1 MNQENQNQ
9 SQQASIANQ
18 LILQGDLS
26 KLSANDKVRY
36 YNGYCERM
44 GLDPYTKP
52 FDLLRLNGKEV
63 LYCTRS
69 GTQQLNKLHKVSHLI
84 TSRDT
89 NVDAGVYIVTSK
101 ASLPDGRC
109 TESLGAV
116 NIQGLKGE
124 AYANAIMK
132 AETKAKRRATLDLL
146 GLGVLDESE
155 ADSIPN
161 ASKVAMS
168 AMVEALPEME
178 VEAVEVIE
186 TEEEKE
192 LTIGRLAI
200 AIKKA
205 SNIVE
210 LKAVYDANKHKIETN
225 KFIKDQL
232 KARKYEL
239 LTINK

>member
-1 MNQENQNQ
+1 
-9 SQQASIANQ
+9 
-18 LILQGDLS
+18 
-26 KLSANDKVRY
+26 
-36 YNGYCERM
+36 M
-44 GLDPYTKP
+44 GLDPFTKP

-89 NVDAGVYIVTSK
+89 NTDAGVYIVTSK

-155 ADSIPN
+155 AESIPN
-161 ASKVAMS
+161 ASKVAIS
-168 AMVEALPEME
+168 AMVEAIPEME
-178 VEAVEVIE
+178 VEAVEVVE

-232 KARKYEL
+232 KARKNEL

>member
-1 MNQENQNQ
+1 MKQQQNQNQ
-9 SQQASIANQ
+9 QTSIANQ

-26 KLSANDKVRY
+26 NLSANDKVRY

-44 GLDPYTKP
+44 GLDPFTKP
-52 FDLLRLNGKEV
+52 FDILRLNGREV

-89 NVDAGVYIVTSK
+89 NAEAGVYIVTSK

-109 TESLGAV
+109 TESIGAV
-116 NIQGLKGE
+116 NIAGLKGE

-155 ADSIPN
+155 AESIPN
-161 ASKVAMS
+161 ATTMALQT
-168 AMVEALPEME
+168 MVEALPEME
-178 VEAVEVIE
+178 VESVEVIE
-186 TEEEKE
+186 EDAE

-210 LKAVYDANKHKIETN
+210 LKAVYDANKQKIETN
-225 KFIKDQL
+225 QFIKDQL
-232 KARKYEL
+232 KQRKNEL
-239 LTINK
+239 LKG

>member
-1 MNQENQNQ
+1 MAQQNQ
-9 SQQASIANQ
+9 DQQTSIANQ

-52 FDLLRLNGKEV
+52 FDLLRLNGKEI

-69 GTQQLNKLHKVSHLI
+69 GTQQLNKLHKVSHTI

-89 NVDAGVYIVTSK
+89 NAEAGVYIVTSK

-109 TESLGAV
+109 TESIGAV
-116 NIQGLKGE
+116 NIAGLKGE

-146 GLGVLDESE
+146 GLGVIDESE
-155 ADSIPN
+155 AESIPN
-161 ASKVAMS
+161 ASVGTLQT
-168 AMVEALPEME
+168 MVEAIPEME
-178 VEAVEVIE
+178 VEVVEVIE
-186 TEEEKE
+186 TEAEEK

-225 KFIKDQL
+225 TFIKEQL
-232 KARKYEL
+232 KSRKNEL
-239 LTINK
+239 LKG

>member
-1 MNQENQNQ
+1 
-9 SQQASIANQ
+9 
-18 LILQGDLS
+18 
-26 KLSANDKVRY
+26 
-36 YNGYCERM
+36 M
-44 GLDPYTKP
+44 GLDPFTKP
-52 FDLLRLNGKEV
+52 FDILRLNGKEV

-89 NVDAGVYIVTSK
+89 NAEAGVYIVTSK

-109 TESLGAV
+109 TESIGAV
-116 NIQGLKGE
+116 NIAGLKGE

-155 ADSIPN
+155 AESIPN
-161 ASKVAMS
+161 ASTVALQT
-168 AMVEALPEME
+168 MVEALPEMV
-178 VEAVEVIE
+178 VESVEVIE
-186 TEEEKE
+186 TEEEEK

-225 KFIKDQL
+225 SFIKEQL
-232 KARKYEL
+232 KTRKNEL
-239 LTINK
+239 IKG

>member
-1 MNQENQNQ
+1 M
-9 SQQASIANQ
+9 
-18 LILQGDLS
+18 
-26 KLSANDKVRY
+26 RY

-44 GLDPYTKP
+44 GLDPFTKP
-52 FDLLRLNGKEV
+52 FDILRLNGREV

-89 NVDAGVYIVTSK
+89 NAESGVYIVTSK

-109 TESLGAV
+109 TESIGAV
-116 NIQGLKGE
+116 NIAGLKGE

-155 ADSIPN
+155 AESIPN
-161 ASKVAMS
+161 AVSGALQT
-168 AMVEALPEME
+168 MVEALPEME

-186 TEEEKE
+186 EDAE

-205 SNIVE
+205 GNIAE

-225 KFIKDQL
+225 TFIKDQL
-232 KARKYEL
+232 KARKNEL
-239 LTINK
+239 LKG

>member
-1 MNQENQNQ
+1 MTQQKNQNQ
-9 SQQASIANQ
+9 DQSVNIANQ

-44 GLDPYTKP
+44 GLDPFTKP
-52 FDLLRLNGKEV
+52 FDILRLNGREV

-89 NVDAGVYIVTSK
+89 NAEAGVYIVTSK

-109 TESLGAV
+109 TESIGAV
-116 NIQGLKGE
+116 NIAGLKGE

-155 ADSIPN
+155 AETIPN
-161 ASKVAMS
+161 ATTVALQTL
-168 AMVEALPEME
+168 VEALPQME

-186 TEEEKE
+186 EDPQ
-192 LTIGRLAI
+192 LSIGRLAI

-210 LKAVYDANKHKIETN
+210 LKAVYDSNKHKIETN
-225 KFIKDQL
+225 QFIKDQL
-232 KARKYEL
+232 KQRKNEL
-239 LTINK
+239 LKG

>member
-1 MNQENQNQ
+1 
-9 SQQASIANQ
+9 
-18 LILQGDLS
+18 
-26 KLSANDKVRY
+26 
-36 YNGYCERM
+36 M

-52 FDLLRLNGKEV
+52 FDILRLNGKEI

-89 NVDAGVYIVTSK
+89 NAEAGVYIVTSK

-116 NIQGLKGE
+116 NIAGLKGE

-146 GLGVLDESE
+146 GLGVIDESE
-155 ADSIPN
+155 AETIPN
-161 ASKVAMS
+161 ASVGALHT
-168 AMVEALPEME
+168 MVEALPQME
-178 VEAVEVIE
+178 VESVEVIE
-186 TEEEKE
+186 EDAE

-210 LKAVYDANKHKIETN
+210 LKSVYDANKHKIETN
-225 KFIKDQL
+225 TFIKDQL
-232 KARKYEL
+232 KARKNEL
-239 LTINK
+239 LKG

>member
-1 MNQENQNQ
+1 
-9 SQQASIANQ
+9 
-18 LILQGDLS
+18 
-26 KLSANDKVRY
+26 
-36 YNGYCERM
+36 M
-44 GLDPYTKP
+44 GLDPFTKP
-52 FDLLRLNGKEV
+52 FDILRLNGKEI

-89 NVDAGVYIVTSK
+89 NAEAGVYIVTSK

-109 TESLGAV
+109 TESIGAV
-116 NIQGLKGE
+116 NIAGLKGE

-146 GLGVLDESE
+146 GLGVIDESE
-155 ADSIPN
+155 AESIPN
-161 ASKVAMS
+161 ASVGALQT
-168 AMVEALPEME
+168 MVEALPQME

-186 TEEEKE
+186 TEEDEK

-225 KFIKDQL
+225 SFIKEQL
-232 KARKYEL
+232 KARKNEL
-239 LTINK
+239 LKG

>member
-1 MNQENQNQ
+1 
-9 SQQASIANQ
+9 
-18 LILQGDLS
+18 
-26 KLSANDKVRY
+26 
-36 YNGYCERM
+36 M
-44 GLDPYTKP
+44 GLDPFTKP
-52 FDLLRLNGKEV
+52 FDILRLNGKEV

-89 NVDAGVYIVTSK
+89 NAEAGVYIVTSK

-109 TESLGAV
+109 TESIGAV
-116 NIQGLKGE
+116 NIAGLKGE
-124 AYANAIMK
+124 MYANAIMK

-155 ADSIPN
+155 AETIPN
-161 ASKVAMS
+161 ASTVALQT
-168 AMVEALPEME
+168 MVEALPQME

-186 TEEEKE
+186 EDPQ
-192 LTIGRLAI
+192 LSIGRLAI

-225 KFIKDQL
+225 TFIKDQL
-232 KARKYEL
+232 KARKNEL
-239 LTINK
+239 LKG

>member
-1 MNQENQNQ
+1 
-9 SQQASIANQ
+9 
-18 LILQGDLS
+18 LS
-26 KLSANDKVRY
+26 KLSANDKVKY

-44 GLDPYTKP
+44 GLDPFTKP
-52 FDLLRLNGKEV
+52 FDILRLNGKEV

-89 NVDAGVYIVTSK
+89 NQEAGVYIVTSK

-109 TESLGAV
+109 TESIGAV

-155 ADSIPN
+155 AESIPN
-161 ASKVAMS
+161 ATTVALQTL
-168 AMVEALPEME
+168 VEALPQME

-186 TEEEKE
+186 EDEQ
-192 LTIGRLAI
+192 LSIGRLMI

-205 SNIVE
+205 ESVTE
-210 LKAVYDANKHKIETN
+210 LKQIYEANKHKVETN
-225 KFIKDQL
+225 AFVKQEL
-232 KARKYEL
+232 KTKKNEL
-239 LTINK
+239 ISTK

>member
-1 MNQENQNQ
+1 MTQQNQNQ
-9 SQQASIANQ
+9 QTSIANQ

-26 KLSANDKVRY
+26 KLSAGDKVRY

-44 GLDPYTKP
+44 GLDPFTKP
-52 FDLLRLNGKEV
+52 FDILRLNGKEV

-89 NVDAGVYIVTSK
+89 NAEAGVYIVTSK

-109 TESLGAV
+109 TESIGAV
-116 NIQGLKGE
+116 NIAGLKGE

-155 ADSIPN
+155 AESIPN
-161 ASKVAMS
+161 ASTVALNT
-168 AMVEALPEME
+168 MVEALPEMV
-178 VEAVEVIE
+178 VESVEVIE
-186 TEEEKE
+186 TEEEEK

-225 KFIKDQL
+225 TFIKEQL
-232 KARKYEL
+232 KARKNEL
-239 LTINK
+239 LKG

>member
-1 MNQENQNQ
+1 
-9 SQQASIANQ
+9 
-18 LILQGDLS
+18 
-26 KLSANDKVRY
+26 
-36 YNGYCERM
+36 M
-44 GLDPYTKP
+44 GLDPFTKP
-52 FDLLRLNGKEV
+52 FDILRLNGKEV

-89 NVDAGVYIVTSK
+89 NQEAGVYIVTSK

-109 TESLGAV
+109 TESIGAV
-116 NIQGLKGE
+116 NIAGLKGE

-155 ADSIPN
+155 AESIPN
-161 ASKVAMS
+161 ATTVALQT
-168 AMVEALPEME
+168 MVEALPQME

-186 TEEEKE
+186 EDEQ
-192 LTIGRLAI
+192 LSIGRLMI

-205 SNIVE
+205 ESVTE
-210 LKAVYDANKHKIETN
+210 LKQIYEANKHKVETN
-225 KFIKDQL
+225 AFVKQEL
-232 KARKYEL
+232 KTKKNEL
-239 LTINK
+239 ISTK

>member
-1 MNQENQNQ
+1 
-9 SQQASIANQ
+9 
-18 LILQGDLS
+18 
-26 KLSANDKVRY
+26 
-36 YNGYCERM
+36 M
-44 GLDPYTKP
+44 GLDPFTKP
-52 FDLLRLNGKEV
+52 FDILRLNGKEV

-89 NVDAGVYIVTSK
+89 NAEAGVYIVTSK

-109 TESLGAV
+109 TESIGAV
-116 NIQGLKGE
+116 NIAGLKGE

-155 ADSIPN
+155 AETIPN
-161 ASKVAMS
+161 ASVGALQT
-168 AMVEALPEME
+168 MVEALPQME

-186 TEEEKE
+186 EDAE
-192 LTIGRLAI
+192 LSIGRLAI

-225 KFIKDQL
+225 TFIKEQL
-232 KARKYEL
+232 KARKNEL
-239 LTINK
+239 LKG

>member
-1 MNQENQNQ
+1 MTQQNQ
-9 SQQASIANQ
+9 DQQASIANQ

-44 GLDPYTKP
+44 GLDPFTKP
-52 FDLLRLNGKEV
+52 FDILRLNGREV

-89 NVDAGVYIVTSK
+89 NADAGVYIVTSK

-109 TESLGAV
+109 TESIGAV
-116 NIQGLKGE
+116 NIAGLKGE

-155 ADSIPN
+155 AESIPN
-161 ASKVAMS
+161 AVSVALQT
-168 AMVEALPEME
+168 MVEALPQME

-186 TEEEKE
+186 TEAEEEK
-192 LTIGRLAI
+192 TIGRLMI

-205 SNIVE
+205 ETIAD
-210 LKAVYDANKHKIETN
+210 LKSIYDSNKHKIETN
-225 KFIKDQL
+225 KFVKDEL
-232 KARKYEL
+232 KKRKSEL
-239 LTINK
+239 VKA

>member
-1 MNQENQNQ
+1 
-9 SQQASIANQ
+9 
-18 LILQGDLS
+18 
-26 KLSANDKVRY
+26 
-36 YNGYCERM
+36 M

-52 FDLLRLNGKEV
+52 FDLLRLKGREV

-89 NVDAGVYIVTSK
+89 NTDAGVYIVTSK

-124 AYANAIMK
+124 DYANAIMK

-155 ADSIPN
+155 AESIPN
-161 ASKVAMS
+161 ASKVAIS
-168 AMVEALPEME
+168 AMVEAIPEME
-178 VEAVEVIE
+178 VEAVEVVE

-210 LKAVYDANKHKIETN
+210 LKAVYDANKRKIETN
-225 KFIKDQL
+225 SFIKDQL
-232 KARKYEL
+232 KARKNEL

>member
-1 MNQENQNQ
+1 MTQNKNQD
-9 SQQASIANQ
+9 QQTSIANQ

-44 GLDPYTKP
+44 GLDPFTKP
-52 FDLLRLNGKEV
+52 FDILRLNGKEV

-89 NVDAGVYIVTSK
+89 NAEAGVYIVTSK

-109 TESLGAV
+109 TESIGAV
-116 NIQGLKGE
+116 NIAGLKGE
-124 AYANAIMK
+124 MYANAIMK

-155 ADSIPN
+155 AESIPN
-161 ASKVAMS
+161 ASTVALQT
-168 AMVEALPEME
+168 MVEALPEME

-186 TEEEKE
+186 EDPE
-192 LTIGRLAI
+192 LSIGRLAI

-225 KFIKDQL
+225 TFIKDQL
-232 KARKYEL
+232 KQRKNEL
-239 LTINK
+239 LKG

>member
-1 MNQENQNQ
+1 MTQQNQ
-9 SQQASIANQ
+9 DQQASIANQ

-44 GLDPYTKP
+44 GLDPFTKP
-52 FDLLRLNGKEV
+52 FDILRLNGKEI

-89 NVDAGVYIVTSK
+89 NAEAGVYIVTSK

-109 TESLGAV
+109 TESIGAV
-116 NIQGLKGE
+116 NIAGLKGE

-132 AETKAKRRATLDLL
+132 AETKSKRRATLDLL
-146 GLGVLDESE
+146 GLGVIDESE
-155 ADSIPN
+155 AETIPN
-161 ASKVAMS
+161 ASVGALQT
-168 AMVEALPEME
+168 MVEALPQME

-186 TEEEKE
+186 TEEEEK
-192 LTIGRLAI
+192 LSIGRLAI

-225 KFIKDQL
+225 TFIKEQL
-232 KARKYEL
+232 KARKNEL
-239 LTINK
+239 LKG

>member
-1 MNQENQNQ
+1 
-9 SQQASIANQ
+9 
-18 LILQGDLS
+18 
-26 KLSANDKVRY
+26 
-36 YNGYCERM
+36 M
-44 GLDPYTKP
+44 GLDPFTKP
-52 FDLLRLNGKEV
+52 FDILRLNGKEV

-89 NVDAGVYIVTSK
+89 NAEAGVYIVTSK

-109 TESLGAV
+109 TESIGAV
-116 NIQGLKGE
+116 NIAGLKGE

-155 ADSIPN
+155 AESIPN
-161 ASKVAMS
+161 ATTVAIQT
-168 AMVEALPEME
+168 MVEAFPQME
-178 VEAVEVIE
+178 VESVEVIE
-186 TEEEKE
+186 EDSE
-192 LTIGRLAI
+192 LSIGRLAI

-225 KFIKDQL
+225 QFIKDQL
-232 KARKYEL
+232 KQRKNEL
-239 LTINK
+239 LKG

>member
-1 MNQENQNQ
+1 
-9 SQQASIANQ
+9 
-18 LILQGDLS
+18 
-26 KLSANDKVRY
+26 
-36 YNGYCERM
+36 M
-44 GLDPYTKP
+44 GLDPFTKP
-52 FDLLRLNGKEV
+52 FDILRLNGKEV

-89 NVDAGVYIVTSK
+89 NAEAGVYIVTSK

-109 TESLGAV
+109 TESIGAV
-116 NIQGLKGE
+116 NIAGLKGE
-124 AYANAIMK
+124 MYANAIMK

-155 ADSIPN
+155 AESIPN
-161 ASKVAMS
+161 ASTVALNT
-168 AMVEALPEME
+168 MVEALPEMV
-178 VEAVEVIE
+178 VESVEVIE
-186 TEEEKE
+186 EDPE
-192 LTIGRLAI
+192 LSIGRLAI

-232 KARKYEL
+232 KERKNEL
-239 LTINK
+239 LKG

>member
-1 MNQENQNQ
+1 
-9 SQQASIANQ
+9 
-18 LILQGDLS
+18 
-26 KLSANDKVRY
+26 
-36 YNGYCERM
+36 M
-44 GLDPYTKP
+44 GLDPFTKP
-52 FDLLRLNGKEV
+52 FDILRLNGKEV

-89 NVDAGVYIVTSK
+89 NQEAGVYIVTSK

-109 TESLGAV
+109 TESIGAV
-116 NIQGLKGE
+116 NIAGLKGE

-155 ADSIPN
+155 AESIPN
-161 ASKVAMS
+161 AKLMAIQT
-168 AMVEALPEME
+168 MVEALPQME

-186 TEEEKE
+186 EDEQ
-192 LTIGRLAI
+192 LSIGRLMI

-205 SNIVE
+205 ESVTE
-210 LKAVYDANKHKIETN
+210 LKQIYEANKHKVETN
-225 KFIKDQL
+225 PFVKQEL
-232 KARKYEL
+232 KTKKNEL
-239 LTINK
+239 ISTK

>member
-1 MNQENQNQ
+1 
-9 SQQASIANQ
+9 
-18 LILQGDLS
+18 
-26 KLSANDKVRY
+26 
-36 YNGYCERM
+36 M
-44 GLDPYTKP
+44 GLDPFTKP
-52 FDLLRLNGKEV
+52 FEILRLNGKEV

-89 NVDAGVYIVTSK
+89 NQEAGVYIVTSK

-109 TESLGAV
+109 TESIGAV

-155 ADSIPN
+155 AESIPN
-161 ASKVAMS
+161 ATTVALQT
-168 AMVEALPEME
+168 MVEALPQME

-186 TEEEKE
+186 EDEQ
-192 LTIGRLAI
+192 LSIGRLMI

-205 SNIVE
+205 ESVTE
-210 LKAVYDANKHKIETN
+210 LKQIYEANKHKVETN
-225 KFIKDQL
+225 AFVKQEL
-232 KARKYEL
+232 KTKKNEL
-239 LTINK
+239 LSTK

>member
-1 MNQENQNQ
+1 MNQQNQNQ
-9 SQQASIANQ
+9 QTSIANQ

-26 KLSANDKVRY
+26 KLSAGDKVRY

-52 FDLLRLNGKEV
+52 FDLLRLNGREV

-116 NIQGLKGE
+116 NIAGLKGE

-155 ADSIPN
+155 AESIPN
-161 ASKVAMS
+161 ATTVALQT
-168 AMVEALPEME
+168 MVEALPQME

-186 TEEEKE
+186 DAETEK
-192 LTIGRLAI
+192 LSIGKLMI
-200 AIKKA
+200 AINN
-205 SNIVE
+205 SQTIVD
-210 LKAVYDANKHKIETN
+210 LKAVYDANKHKVETN
-225 KFIKDQL
+225 QFVKEAL
-232 KARKYEL
+232 KTKKNEL
-239 LTINK
+239 ISSK

>member
-1 MNQENQNQ
+1 
-9 SQQASIANQ
+9 
-18 LILQGDLS
+18 
-26 KLSANDKVRY
+26 
-36 YNGYCERM
+36 M
-44 GLDPYTKP
+44 GLDPFTKP
-52 FDLLRLNGKEV
+52 FDILRLNGKEV

-89 NVDAGVYIVTSK
+89 NAEAGVYIVTSK

-109 TESLGAV
+109 TESIGAV
-116 NIQGLKGE
+116 NIAGLKGE

-155 ADSIPN
+155 AESIPN
-161 ASKVAMS
+161 ATTVALQT
-168 AMVEALPEME
+168 MVDNKDLINSTPINTMIKALMPEMDI
-178 VEAVEVIE
+178 EAEVIE
-186 TEEEKE
+186 EDAE
-192 LTIGRLAI
+192 LSIGRLAI

-225 KFIKDQL
+225 TFIKDQL
-232 KARKYEL
+232 KARKNEL
-239 LTINK
+239 LKS

>member
-1 MNQENQNQ
+1 
-9 SQQASIANQ
+9 
-18 LILQGDLS
+18 
-26 KLSANDKVRY
+26 
-36 YNGYCERM
+36 M
-44 GLDPYTKP
+44 GLDPFTKP
-52 FDLLRLNGKEV
+52 FDILRLNGKEV

-89 NVDAGVYIVTSK
+89 NAEAGVYIVTSK

-109 TESLGAV
+109 TESIGAV
-116 NIQGLKGE
+116 NIAGLKGE

-155 ADSIPN
+155 AETIPN
-161 ASKVAMS
+161 ASVGALQT
-168 AMVEALPEME
+168 MVEALPQME

-186 TEEEKE
+186 TEEEEK

-210 LKAVYDANKHKIETN
+210 LKEVYDANKHKIETN
-225 KFIKDQL
+225 TFIKDQL
-232 KARKYEL
+232 KQRKNEL
-239 LTINK
+239 LKG

>member
-1 MNQENQNQ
+1 MTQQNQ
-9 SQQASIANQ
+9 DQQTSIANQ

-26 KLSANDKVRY
+26 KLSAGDKVRY

-52 FDLLRLNGKEV
+52 FDLLRLNGKEI

-69 GTQQLNKLHKVSHLI
+69 GTQQLNKLHKVSHTI

-89 NVDAGVYIVTSK
+89 NADAGVYIVTSK

-109 TESLGAV
+109 TESIGAV
-116 NIQGLKGE
+116 NIAGLKGE

-146 GLGVLDESE
+146 GLGVIDESE
-155 ADSIPN
+155 AESIPN
-161 ASKVAMS
+161 ASVGALQT
-168 AMVEALPEME
+168 MVEAIPEME
-178 VEAVEVIE
+178 VEVIEVIE
-186 TEEEKE
+186 TEAEVP

-225 KFIKDQL
+225 TFIKDQL
-232 KARKYEL
+232 KARKNEL
-239 LTINK
+239 LKG

>member
-1 MNQENQNQ
+1 
-9 SQQASIANQ
+9 
-18 LILQGDLS
+18 
-26 KLSANDKVRY
+26 
-36 YNGYCERM
+36 M

-52 FDLLRLNGKEV
+52 FDLLRLNGREV

-89 NVDAGVYIVTSK
+89 NTDAGVYIVTSK

-116 NIQGLKGE
+116 NIAGLKGE

-155 ADSIPN
+155 AESIPN
-161 ASKVAMS
+161 ATTVAIN
-168 AMVEALPEME
+168 AMVEALPQME
-178 VEAVEVIE
+178 VESVEVIE
-186 TEEEKE
+186 EDEQ
-192 LTIGRLAI
+192 LSIGRLMI
-200 AIKKA
+200 SIKKA
-205 SNIVE
+205 ETIAD
-210 LKAVYDANKHKIETN
+210 LKSIYDSNKHKIETN
-225 KFIKDQL
+225 KFVKDEL
-232 KARKYEL
+232 KHRKSEL
-239 LTINK
+239 LKG

>member
-1 MNQENQNQ
+1 MNQQNQNQ
-9 SQQASIANQ
+9 QTTIANQ

-26 KLSANDKVRY
+26 KLSAGDKVRY

-44 GLDPYTKP
+44 GLDPFTKP
-52 FDLLRLNGKEV
+52 FDILRLNGKEV

-89 NVDAGVYIVTSK
+89 NQEAGVYIVTSK

-109 TESLGAV
+109 TESIGAV
-116 NIQGLKGE
+116 NIAGLKGE
-124 AYANAIMK
+124 MYANAIMK

-155 ADSIPN
+155 AESIPN
-161 ASKVAMS
+161 ATTVALNT
-168 AMVEALPEME
+168 MVEALPQME

-186 TEEEKE
+186 EDEQ
-192 LTIGRLAI
+192 LSIGRLMI

-205 SNIVE
+205 ETIAE
-210 LKAVYDANKHKIETN
+210 LKGIYDSNKHKIETN
-225 KFIKDQL
+225 KFVKDEL
-232 KARKYEL
+232 KHRKSEL
-239 LTINK
+239 LKG

>member
-1 MNQENQNQ
+1 MNQQNQNQ
-9 SQQASIANQ
+9 QTSIANQ

-26 KLSANDKVRY
+26 KLSANDKVKY

-44 GLDPYTKP
+44 GLDPFTKP
-52 FDLLRLNGKEV
+52 FDILRLNGKEV

-89 NVDAGVYIVTSK
+89 NQEAGVYIVTSK

-109 TESLGAV
+109 TESIGAV

-155 ADSIPN
+155 AETIPN
-161 ASKVAMS
+161 ATTVALQT
-168 AMVEALPEME
+168 MVEALPQME

-186 TEEEKE
+186 EDEQ
-192 LTIGRLAI
+192 LSIGRLMI

-205 SNIVE
+205 ESVTE
-210 LKAVYDANKHKIETN
+210 LKQIYEANKHKVETN
-225 KFIKDQL
+225 AFVKQEL
-232 KARKYEL
+232 KTKKNEL
-239 LTINK
+239 LSTK

>member
-1 MNQENQNQ
+1 MNQNQ
-9 SQQASIANQ
+9 NQQTSIANQ

-26 KLSANDKVRY
+26 KLSANDKVKY

-44 GLDPYTKP
+44 GLDPFTKP
-52 FDLLRLNGKEV
+52 FDILRLNGKEV

-89 NVDAGVYIVTSK
+89 NQEAGVYIVTSK

-109 TESLGAV
+109 TESIGAV

-155 ADSIPN
+155 AESIPN
-161 ASKVAMS
+161 ATTVALQT
-168 AMVEALPEME
+168 MVEALPQME

-186 TEEEKE
+186 EDEQ
-192 LTIGRLAI
+192 LSIGRLMI

-205 SNIVE
+205 ESVTE
-210 LKAVYDANKHKIETN
+210 LKQIYEANKHKVETN
-225 KFIKDQL
+225 AFVKQEL
-232 KARKYEL
+232 KTKKNEL
-239 LTINK
+239 ISTK

>member
-1 MNQENQNQ
+1 
-9 SQQASIANQ
+9 
-18 LILQGDLS
+18 
-26 KLSANDKVRY
+26 
-36 YNGYCERM
+36 M
-44 GLDPYTKP
+44 GLDPFTKP
-52 FDLLRLNGKEV
+52 FDILRLNGKEV

-89 NVDAGVYIVTSK
+89 NAEAGVYIVTSK

-109 TESLGAV
+109 TESIGAV
-116 NIQGLKGE
+116 NIAGLKGE
-124 AYANAIMK
+124 MYANAIMK

-155 ADSIPN
+155 AESIPN
-161 ASKVAMS
+161 ASTVALQT
-168 AMVEALPEME
+168 MVEALPEME

-186 TEEEKE
+186 EDPE
-192 LTIGRLAI
+192 LSIGRLAI

-225 KFIKDQL
+225 TFIKDQL
-232 KARKYEL
+232 KQRKNEL
-239 LTINK
+239 LKG

>member
-1 MNQENQNQ
+1 MTQQNQ
-9 SQQASIANQ
+9 DQQASIANQ

-44 GLDPYTKP
+44 GLDPFTKP
-52 FDLLRLNGKEV
+52 FDILRLNGKEV

-69 GTQQLNKLHKVSHLI
+69 GTQQLNKLHKVSHMI

-89 NVDAGVYIVTSK
+89 NADAGVYIVTSK

-109 TESLGAV
+109 TESIGAV
-116 NIQGLKGE
+116 NITGLKGE
-124 AYANAIMK
+124 MYANAIMK

-155 ADSIPN
+155 AETIPN
-161 ASKVAMS
+161 ASTVAIS
-168 AMVEALPEME
+168 AMVESLPQME
-178 VEAVEVIE
+178 VESVEVIE
-186 TEEEKE
+186 EDAE

-225 KFIKDQL
+225 TFIKEQL
-232 KARKYEL
+232 KQRKNEL
-239 LTINK
+239 LKG

>member
-1 MNQENQNQ
+1 
-9 SQQASIANQ
+9 
-18 LILQGDLS
+18 
-26 KLSANDKVRY
+26 
-36 YNGYCERM
+36 M
-44 GLDPYTKP
+44 GLDPFTKP
-52 FDLLRLNGKEV
+52 FDILRLNGKEV

-89 NVDAGVYIVTSK
+89 NAEAGVYIVTSK

-109 TESLGAV
+109 TESIGAV
-116 NIQGLKGE
+116 NIAGLKGE

-155 ADSIPN
+155 AESIPN
-161 ASKVAMS
+161 ASTVALNT
-168 AMVEALPEME
+168 MVEALPEMV
-178 VEAVEVIE
+178 VESVEVIE
-186 TEEEKE
+186 TEEEEK

-225 KFIKDQL
+225 TFIKDQL
-232 KARKYEL
+232 KARKNEL
-239 LTINK
+239 LKG

>member
-1 MNQENQNQ
+1 MNQQNQNQ
-9 SQQASIANQ
+9 SASIANQ

-44 GLDPYTKP
+44 GLDPFTKP
-52 FDLLRLNGKEV
+52 FDILRLNGREV

-116 NIQGLKGE
+116 NIAGLKGE

-155 ADSIPN
+155 AESIPN
-161 ASKVAMS
+161 ATTVALQT
-168 AMVEALPEME
+168 MVEALPQME

-186 TEEEKE
+186 DAEAEK
-192 LTIGRLAI
+192 LSIGKLMI
-200 AIKKA
+200 AINNSQTIA
-205 SNIVE
+205 D
-210 LKAVYDANKHKIETN
+210 LKAVYDANKHKVETN
-225 KFIKDQL
+225 QFVKEAL
-232 KARKYEL
+232 KTKKNEL
-239 LTINK
+239 ISSK